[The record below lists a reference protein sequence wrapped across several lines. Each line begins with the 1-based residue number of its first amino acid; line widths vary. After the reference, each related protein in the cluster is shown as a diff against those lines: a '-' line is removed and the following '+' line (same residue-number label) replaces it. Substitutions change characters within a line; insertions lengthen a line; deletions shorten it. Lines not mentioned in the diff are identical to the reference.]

1 MAVWLKYL
9 TMFALSMVPISELR
23 LAIPLGIGFGFE
35 WYVCYIL
42 CCIGN
47 FIPVPFILLLIKKV
61 IKWMGESKIKLFNKV
76 SNWIQNKADKNTDKV
91 NRYGIF
97 GLILFVAIPLP
108 MTGAWTGALVAA
120 VTDMNFK
127 RSLLCCAIGILI
139 AGAVMTLIST
149 GLITGLDFLA
159 EGGVIDA
166 VREFFA

>member
-9 TMFALSMVPISELR
+9 TMFGLSMVPVSELR
-23 LAIPLGIGFGFE
+23 GAIPLGILAYNFD
-35 WYVCYIL
+35 WYECFIL

-61 IKWMGESKIKLFNKV
+61 IKWMGESKVELFNKV
-76 SNWIQNKADKNTDKV
+76 SKWIQDKADKNTDKV

-120 VTDMNFK
+120 VTNMKFG
-127 RSLLCCAIGILI
+127 RAVLCCIIGILI
-139 AGAVMTLIST
+139 AGTIVTLIST
-149 GLITGLDFLA
+149 GALSALDWMLGSKLDVA
-159 EGGVIDA
+159 
-166 VREFFA
+166 